1 MKNSKKLVF
10 LCVIPLLILILS
22 SLLFRQLY
30 YIDNKYTW
38 KGTQPIC
45 GLLSLSDDDLEQCPL
60 RYLIREWEFY
70 PNVTFTPETFS
81 EKPADTYRQYVS
93 VGQYGGMETGNTLHS
108 PHGCGTYRL
117 TLQLPAGVNSY
128 ALELPEIYSS
138 YRLYLDGELLLQ
150 SGDPNP
156 ESYTPEVSC
165 RMAIFQGGGT
175 VSLLLAVTDHS
186 WIYSGMVYPPA
197 FGTVEAVS
205 NARETR
211 YMLRIASLLL
221 ASFGVFLS
229 LYMGFR
235 ARWKKGFL
243 YALLCLCHIGYTAF
257 PLLTGFFTIK
267 IQPWYTLNLSCFYIV
282 LLLVVILQN
291 NLCHVKE
298 KYSILWTVVC
308 AAGVILSIG
317 TGISASSLNL
327 NMLMGFSA
335 VSAILKYGT
344 GIYLLITS
352 AAAFFMHKKYTL
364 LLFYASV
371 VFSASL
377 LADRTLPLYEP
388 VYGARF
394 IEIGGAAIMLALF
407 CVLCGNLAEAYRHS
421 LTMAEEHRQMERQLA
436 MQKDHYRQLTDQI
449 SAART
454 ASHDLRHHMR
464 ALRGMA
470 DKDSLD
476 DIRRY
481 LAEYEPSQ
489 EIQDVVTYSNNPAAD
504 AILHYY
510 ASAAAQV
517 NAAFDA
523 VLLLPE
529 TLDFT
534 DADLCI
540 LLGNLMENAV
550 EACSRQHTGKR
561 FIILKG
567 KTSSHQLRLVA
578 DNSFDGT
585 IHKKDGHFYSA
596 KRNGIGLGIQSVQAV
611 VERHGGLVSFEE
623 KDNIFQVSVLIPL
636 EH

>member
-1 MKNSKKLVF
+1 MKNTKKVIF
-10 LCVIPLLILILS
+10 LGVIPLLILMVS
-22 SLLFRQLY
+22 SLLFRHLY
-30 YIDNKYTW
+30 NTDNKYTR

-45 GLLSLSDDDLEQCPL
+45 GLLSLSDEDLKKCPL

-70 PNVTFTPETFS
+70 PNVIFTPETFT
-81 EKPADTYRQYVS
+81 EKPADTYRQYIS
-93 VGQYGGMETGNTLHS
+93 VGQYGGMETGNALRS

-117 TLQLPAGVNSY
+117 TLQLPAGLNSY
-128 ALELPEIYSS
+128 ALELPEIYSA
-138 YRLYLDGELLLQ
+138 YRLYLDDKLLLQ
-150 SGDPNP
+150 SGDPHP

-165 RMAIFQGGGT
+165 RMAIFRGEGT
-175 VSLLLAVTDHS
+175 VSLLLTVTDYS

-197 FGTVEAVS
+197 FGTVDAVS
-205 NARETR
+205 SAREIR
-211 YMLRIASLLL
+211 YMLRTASLLL
-221 ASFGVFLS
+221 ASFGIFLS

-235 ARWKKGFL
+235 ARWRKGFL

-257 PLLTGFFTIK
+257 PLLHGFFTTK
-267 IQPWYTLNLSCFYIV
+267 IQPWYTINLSCFYVI

-291 NLCHVKE
+291 SLCHIKG
-298 KYSILWTVVC
+298 KYSVLWTAVC
-308 AAGVILSIG
+308 AVGAVFSMG
-317 TGISASSLNL
+317 TGIFASRMNL
-327 NMLMGFSA
+327 DMLTGFSA

-352 AAAFFMHKKYTL
+352 AAAFFMQKKYSL

-377 LADRTLPLYEP
+377 LADRIMPLYEP
-388 VYGARF
+388 VYGGRF

-449 SAART
+449 TAART

-464 ALRGMA
+464 TLRGLA

-476 DIRRY
+476 GIRRY
-481 LAEYEPSQ
+481 LAEYEPGG

-517 NAAFDA
+517 NAAFEA
-523 VLLLPE
+523 AILLPE
-529 TLDFT
+529 TLDLT

-550 EACSRQHTGKR
+550 EACSRQNTGKR

-578 DNSFDGT
+578 DNSFDGI
-585 IHKKDGHFYSA
+585 IHKKDGHFYSS